1 MDAIETKTKVV
12 FRKFKGE
19 IIALFPYEKWSDGLC
34 SSYMHIG
41 QHGGA
46 DLSHCLRASKAV
58 KEEDYKDL
66 LAELE
71 SVGYNL
77 TIIKRVSKLSPTYL

>member
-1 MDAIETKTKVV
+1 MESATKVV

-19 IIALFPYEKWSDGLC
+19 IIALFPYEKWSDGMC
-34 SSYMHIG
+34 SSYMHVG

-71 SVGYNL
+71 SIGYNL
-77 TIIKRVSKLSPTYL
+77 LLIKGVRKPDIIN